1 MAEKTVVNV
10 KNLKKY
16 FPVRAG
22 LMSSFAKEEKKFV
35 HAVDDV
41 SFNIRPG
48 EIYTLVGES
57 GCGKTTTGRLLTRL
71 EDPTDGH
78 IYFRGKDIA
87 FLKGKD
93 LKEFRRNVQMIFQD
107 PYESLNPRLTVFA
120 TVSEPLIVHHVGD
133 TIDEREDLAAKA
145 LEASELKPAT
155 EYLHRYPHELSG
167 GQRQRVAIARALALR
182 PEFIVADEPV
192 SMLDVSIRAGIL
204 NLLLEL
210 REKYGIPYLF
220 ITHDLSVARYMSDR
234 IGVMYL
240 GTLVETGETE
250 KIIKN
255 PHHPYTRALLSS
267 VPVPDPYYKRE
278 RKKIKGDLP
287 SPIDIP
293 KGCRFYPRCPFAQ
306 KGICDTKK
314 PPIVEVEPGHMVMC
328 HFAKDIPAMD
338 EAMESEIEEDV
349 ELGEKLLRETMKS
362 GEEGMLVKEEKVE
375 DLEQYERETAF

>member
-1 MAEKTVVNV
+1 MKMAKEKIVMDI

-16 FPVRAG
+16 FPVRGG
-22 LMSSFAKEEKKFV
+22 LLSSIGGKGEQKFV
-35 HAVDDV
+35 HAVDNI
-41 SFNIRPG
+41 SFNIKSR
-48 EIYTLVGES
+48 EIFSLVGES

-71 EDPTDGH
+71 EDPTSGH
-78 IYFRGKDIA
+78 IYFQGKDIA
-87 FLKGKD
+87 FLKGKE

-120 TVSEPLIVHHVGD
+120 TVAEPLIVHHVGD

-145 LEASELKPAT
+145 LEVSELKPAT
-155 EYLHRYPHELSG
+155 EYLHRFPHELSG

-192 SMLDVSIRAGIL
+192 SMLDVSIRSGIL
-204 NLLLEL
+204 NLLLNL
-210 REKYGIPYLF
+210 KDKYGIPYLF

-240 GTLVETGETE
+240 GSIVETGDSE

-267 VPVPDPYYKRE
+267 VPVPDPYYERE

-293 KGCRFYPRCPFAQ
+293 KGCRFYPRCIFAK
-306 KGICDTKK
+306 KGLCDVKD
-314 PPIVEVEPGHMVMC
+314 PPVVEVEPGHFVKC
-328 HFAKDIPAMD
+328 HFAKDIPSMD
-338 EAMESEIEEDV
+338 EAMESQVEENV
-349 ELGEKLLRETMKS
+349 ELGEELLKQTMAE
-362 GEEGMLVKEEKVE
+362 GEEKQETVE
-375 DLEQYERETAF
+375 DIEQYEKETAF

>member
-1 MAEKTVVNV
+1 MAEKTVVDV

-16 FPVRAG
+16 FPVRTG
-22 LMSSFAKEEKKFV
+22 LMSSLAKGEKKFV

-41 SFNIRPG
+41 SFDIRRG
-48 EIYTLVGES
+48 EVYSLAGES

-78 IYFRGKDIA
+78 IYFHGKDIA
-87 FLKGKD
+87 FLKGKE

-120 TVSEPLIVHHVGD
+120 TVAEPLIVHHVGD
-133 TIDEREDLAAKA
+133 TIDEREDLVAKA

-167 GQRQRVAIARALALR
+167 GQRQRVAIARALVLR

-192 SMLDVSIRAGIL
+192 SMLDVSIRSGIL

-210 REKYGIPYLF
+210 RDKYGIPYLF

-234 IGVMYL
+234 IGIMYL

-250 KIIKN
+250 DIIKN

-267 VPVPDPYYKRE
+267 VPVPDPYYKRQ

-287 SPIDIP
+287 SPIDVP
-293 KGCRFYPRCPFAQ
+293 KGCRFYPRCPFAK
-306 KGICDTKK
+306 KGICDAKK
-314 PPIVEVEPGHMVMC
+314 PPVVEIEPGHFVMC

-338 EAMESEIEEDV
+338 EAMESEIEENV
-349 ELGEKLLRETMKS
+349 ELGEELLNATLKAGDGEALPEENIEKL
-362 GEEGMLVKEEKVE
+362 EE
-375 DLEQYERETAF
+375 YERETSF